1 MKHIIM
7 LFITIY
13 LESEYYW
20 KIKLLQAFIK
30 CTLKKE
36 QIKALLTVLI
46 SAFREFSMFDSAVL
60 TFSFV
65 CLVGLFCFVL
75 HGVFFLVFV
84 WSAGWW
90 LFVFVVKHDGH
101 LCNPSHS

>member
-1 MKHIIM
+1 M
-7 LFITIY
+7 
-13 LESEYYW
+13 
-20 KIKLLQAFIK
+20 

-46 SAFREFSMFDSAVL
+46 SAFHEFSMFDSAVL

-75 HGVFFLVFV
+75 HGVFFWFLFGRLV
-84 WSAGWW
+84 GGC
-90 LFVFVVKHDGH
+90 LF
-101 LCNPSHS
+101 LL